1 MSIKQIEIDVN
12 GMPHTVQVNDV
23 DTNAAPLADRF
34 REKAVKPA
42 EAKSKQPANKA
53 KQPANKQASRPKGDS
68 GVEDASDPSA
78 SE

>member
-12 GMPHTVQVNDV
+12 GMAHTVQVNDA
-23 DTNAAPLADRF
+23 DTNAAPLAARF

-42 EAKSKQPANKA
+42 ETKGRKPANKA
-53 KQPANKQASRPKGDS
+53 VKPASKADS